1 MKKQLSQIR
10 EKIDALDGKLVGLI
24 NQRLQLAGRIGDLKR
39 GAHSRIYV
47 AEREAQVLSRVR
59 AANRGPLK
67 AGSLDAIYR
76 EIMSAAI
83 ALEKGLHP
91 VEIRMLEAAGQD
103 LLRVSWRGPGMT
115 RKAVVPAAAWK
126 R

>member
-1 MKKQLSQIR
+1 VQSRTWL
-10 EKIDALDGKLVGLI
+10 
-24 NQRLQLAGRIGDLKR
+24 RIGTRRDSRTKTGRSRFIEVPADGLYRFFVDSDDGSIMKLH
-39 GAHSRIYV
+39 GTVVVDNDGPHS
-47 AEREAQVLSRVR
+47 ATEKS
-59 AANRGPLK
+59 G
-67 AGSLDAIYR
+67 
-76 EIMSAAI
+76 AI

-126 R
+126 H